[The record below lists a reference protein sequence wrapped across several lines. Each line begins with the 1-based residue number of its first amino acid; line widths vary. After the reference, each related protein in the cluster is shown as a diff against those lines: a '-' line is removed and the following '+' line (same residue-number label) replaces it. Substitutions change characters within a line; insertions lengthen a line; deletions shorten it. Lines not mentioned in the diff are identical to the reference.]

1 MEQHR
6 ILREKDIVN
15 PCSLIL
21 SGEMLLRY
29 LGWTEAA
36 DKLLSAIDKTIQ
48 SRKVTSDFAMLMNE
62 AHLVAQSLQM
72 Y

>member
-1 MEQHR
+1 
-6 ILREKDIVN
+6 
-15 PCSLIL
+15 
-21 SGEMLLRY
+21 MLLRY

-62 AHLVAQSLQM
+62 AIPLSCSEFTDVLISNI
-72 Y
+72 